1 MTTGGISQTGI
12 QSNLIN
18 QQMNELKQQSQSKPD
33 KDKGDAIRGSDTVQV
48 TADISDKRAVIIQRV
63 SCFYFSLY
71 HKIGQFAVKQQIQ
84 CVA

>member
-1 MTTGGISQTGI
+1 MT
-12 QSNLIN
+12 
-18 QQMNELKQQSQSKPD
+18 SKV
-33 KDKGDAIRGSDTVQV
+33 KKN
-48 TADISDKRAVIIQRV
+48 VIIQRV